1 MSKPKSKKRTIELPD
16 VMAQEL
22 VSVINKT
29 HEAGKLVTGF
39 VILMEVFDN
48 KKKTIRI
55 VSNEG
60 MPQYQQFGIISYAHN
75 KFEYSMSPDEDDDD
89 DFYDPEWYR
98 FD

>member
-1 MSKPKSKKRTIELPD
+1 MTKPKSKKQTIELPD

-22 VSVINKT
+22 VNIINKT

-60 MPQYQQFGIISYAHN
+60 MPQYQQFGMISYAHN

>member
-1 MSKPKSKKRTIELPD
+1 MSKPKSKKQTIEMPD

-22 VSVINKT
+22 VNIINKT
-29 HEAGKLVTGF
+29 HEQGKLVTGF
-39 VILMEVFDN
+39 VVLMEVFDN
-48 KKKTIRI
+48 KKKSIRI
-55 VSNEG
+55 VANEG
-60 MPQYQQFGIISYAHN
+60 MPQYQQFGIINFAQQ

>member
-1 MSKPKSKKRTIELPD
+1 MKKPKAKKETIEMPD

-22 VSVINKT
+22 VNIINKT
-29 HEAGKLVTGF
+29 HEQGKLVTGF
-39 VILMEVFDN
+39 VVLMEVFDN

-60 MPQYQQFGIISYAHN
+60 MPQYQQFGMISYAHN
-75 KFEYSMSPDEDDDD
+75 KFEYSMAPDEDEDD

>member
-1 MSKPKSKKRTIELPD
+1 MSKPKSKKQTIELPD

-22 VSVINKT
+22 LNIINKT
-29 HEAGKLVTGF
+29 HEVGKLVTGF

-60 MPQYQQFGIISYAHN
+60 MPQYQQFGMISYAHN
-75 KFEYSMSPDEDDDD
+75 KFEYSISDPDEDDE